1 MFEQETERVLRPFKK
16 AEEALSSI
24 LIYSNI
30 FPLLLYT
37 YTSYPLLV
45 NISLI
50 SKKSY
55 SSGKCFSDTR
65 SSQKKFSRDAHTQTK
80 VKSTT
85 STLYLAP

>member
-30 FPLLLYT
+30 FRLLLYT

-50 SKKSY
+50 SEKSY
-55 SSGKCFSDTR
+55 SSGKCFSDTQ
-65 SSQKKFSRDAHTQTK
+65 SSRKKFAWDAHTN
-80 VKSTT
+80 KS
-85 STLYLAP
+85 

>member
-37 YTSYPLLV
+37 YTTSYPLLV

-50 SKKSY
+50 SKK
-55 SSGKCFSDTR
+55 K
-65 SSQKKFSRDAHTQTK
+65 
-80 VKSTT
+80 
-85 STLYLAP
+85 LLIW